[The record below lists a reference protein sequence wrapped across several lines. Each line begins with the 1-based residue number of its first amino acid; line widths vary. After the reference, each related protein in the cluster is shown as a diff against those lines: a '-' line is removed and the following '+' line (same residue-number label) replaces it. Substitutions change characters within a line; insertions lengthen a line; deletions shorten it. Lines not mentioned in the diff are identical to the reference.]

1 MRRETFLRSMAA
13 AALAPLA
20 LPVLREGARAEA
32 PTLRPGGTRVSGGL
46 QILAGSF
53 HNHSTDSDGD
63 ASPKAIA
70 KWLYTHRQ
78 ELGIDFAGLCDHSDF
93 WPFTYREPFGPSAW
107 KKQARIGDQ
116 YASLGFPFIRG
127 FEYTS
132 DEENHVSVLGASSYL
147 KGLHQ
152 GDLSMSPLYRW
163 LAGRDAI
170 SIFNHP
176 SAKGALQWD
185 DLAFASE
192 VADNFAAIEIGGQPG
207 FDGASLAQSD
217 AGWYWLALT
226 RGWTVSPVMNWDM
239 HHWRRIFRQTDVGV
253 RGGDA
258 TTLPCQR
265 TLVLAEAA
273 TPEAIAKALAARR
286 TSATE
291 HPSLWATLR
300 APGGLWQGGTVTS
313 ARAGQTLSLTVEAGS
328 TIWPLESVEIIS
340 DNGVDPHGY
349 YDGENSAH
357 LRRSGPY
364 ALSYLEQ
371 HRRFAHSC
379 GCAVRKAPIDGP
391 PENTTIA
398 SVPLRG
404 DHALRTIDV
413 TIPNTPS
420 LRPDGKHFFYAIVRA
435 GQLRAWTAPIF
446 TDDGTLR
453 ASVPRPAQ
461 PAKAAA
467 APSSS
472 EATRTLEPAPEIAL
486 GGAGAIP

>member
-1 MRRETFLRSMAA
+1 MAA

-20 LPVLREGARAEA
+20 LPVLRGNARAA
-32 PTLRPGGTRVSGGL
+32 TATLRPGGTPVSGGL

-63 ASPKAIA
+63 APPKAIA
-70 KWLYTHRQ
+70 KWLYSNR
-78 ELGIDFAGLCDHSDF
+78 EALGIDFAGLCDHADF

-107 KKQARIGDQ
+107 RKQARLADQ

-147 KGLHQ
+147 KGMHF
-152 GDLSMSPLYRW
+152 GDLTMSPLYRW

-185 DLAFASE
+185 DLAFAPA
-192 VADNFAAIEIGGQPG
+192 VADNFAAIEIGGQPS
-207 FDGASLAQSD
+207 FDSASLALSD

-239 HHWRRIFRQTDVGV
+239 HHWRRIFRQTDVGL

-273 TPEAIAKALAARR
+273 TPEAVEKALAARR

-300 APGGLWQGGTVTS
+300 GPGGIWQGGTVTS
-313 ARAGQTLSLTVEAGS
+313 AGAGRTLSLTVEAGS
-328 TIWPLESVEIIS
+328 TIWPLERIDIVS
-340 DNGVDPHGY
+340 DNGVDPHAY

-357 LRRSGPY
+357 LRHAGPY
-364 ALSYLEQ
+364 ARSYLEQ

-379 GCAVRKAPIDGP
+379 GCSVRKAPIDGP
-391 PENTTIA
+391 PENTTVA
-398 SVPLRG
+398 SVSLSG
-404 DHALRTIDV
+404 NHALRTVNV
-413 TIPNTPS
+413 TIPSSPS
-420 LRPDGKHFFYAIVRA
+420 LRPDGKRFFYAIVRA

-453 ASVPRPAQ
+453 ASAPRTPE
-461 PAKAAA
+461 PAKGAA

-472 EATRTLEPAPEIAL
+472 AAADALEPTPDVAL